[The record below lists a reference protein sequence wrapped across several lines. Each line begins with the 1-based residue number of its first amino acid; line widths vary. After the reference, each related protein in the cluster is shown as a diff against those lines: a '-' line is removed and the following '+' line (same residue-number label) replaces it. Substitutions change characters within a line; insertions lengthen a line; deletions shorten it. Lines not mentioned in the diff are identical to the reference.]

1 MAYQP
6 VSAQTQKRLPSYYN
20 FLKSLGG
27 EKEFISA
34 TAIAK
39 ALCLNDV
46 QVRKDLAAVS
56 GSGRPKVGYPVS
68 ALLADMERSVGNAD
82 IESAVLI
89 GVGDLGRAVLSYEGL
104 AKQGMDIAAAFDDDP
119 ETSGRCICG
128 RQVLDCSKLPS
139 ICRTMHIR
147 TGIITVPGDKAQAI
161 CDRLT
166 ENGVNRILNLT
177 SAVLSVQEDVR
188 VVHMDIRAA
197 ITELLAGRLR
207 NEKSEGI
214 CAQSNKRDPY
224 HKERNEPNHVSNRF
238 QKTFESDG
246 NHDGD

>member
-27 EKEFISA
+27 EKAYISA

-46 QVRKDLAAVS
+46 QVRKDLAAIS
-56 GSGRPKVGYPVS
+56 GGGRPKVGYPVS
-68 ALLADMERSVGNAD
+68 ALLADMERSIGNVR

-128 RQVLDCSKLPS
+128 RQILDCSKLPS
-139 ICRTMHIR
+139 ICRTMHIH
-147 TGIITVPGDKAQAI
+147 TGIIAVPGEKAQTI

-166 ENGVNRILNLT
+166 ENGVDRILNLT
-177 SAVLSVQEDVR
+177 SAVLSVKKNVR
-188 VVHMDIRAA
+188 VVHMDVRAA
-197 ITELLAGRLR
+197 ITALLAGRPR
-207 NEKSEGI
+207 DEKSEGI
-214 CAQSNKRDPY
+214 LERTNQQDPY
-224 HKERNEPNHVSNRF
+224 H
-238 QKTFESDG
+238 
-246 NHDGD
+246 